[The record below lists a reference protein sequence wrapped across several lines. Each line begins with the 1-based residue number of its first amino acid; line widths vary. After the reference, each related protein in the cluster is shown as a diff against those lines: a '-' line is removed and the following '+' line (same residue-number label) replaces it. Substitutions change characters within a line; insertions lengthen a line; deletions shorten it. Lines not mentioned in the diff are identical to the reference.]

1 MIFKELNA
9 LGILGINNR
18 VGRYILRHN
27 KRANYPLV
35 DNKVLT
41 AQRAEAWG
49 IATPENYLIV
59 ENYGFLKKL
68 DQKLQKYESFV
79 IKPAKGSQGN
89 GIVVIKEVIRE
100 EVNGV
105 PRLLFRRSN
114 DKLMDIEEVK
124 HHISGILSGLYSLSG
139 QSDTAIIQAK
149 IDKHPIFDDYSF
161 GGIPDIRV
169 IVFEGFPVMTMVR
182 LPTKSSDGRANL
194 HQGAIGAG
202 LDLSN
207 GQTINAVIRNQ
218 VVDIHP
224 DTGHKLSGLKLP
236 FWRETLE
243 LAARCYDMVELGY
256 LGADIVLTP
265 DQGPI
270 LLELNARP
278 GLGIQIANLSG
289 LVPRLEKIRLEAP
302 RNLLARERVE
312 FSINNFKASQ

>member
-1 MIFKELNA
+1 MIFKDLEA
-9 LGILGINNR
+9 MGILGINNR

-27 KRANYPLV
+27 KRTNYPLV

-41 AQRAEAWG
+41 AERAEAWG

-59 ENYGFLKKL
+59 ENYGSLKNLHLKL
-68 DQKLQKYESFV
+68 LNYDSFV

-89 GIVVIKEVIRE
+89 GIIVIKEIIKEEKNGEIR
-100 EVNGV
+100 V
-105 PRLLFRRSN
+105 LCRRSN

-149 IDKHPIFDDYSF
+149 IDKHPIFDDYSY

-169 IVFEGFPVMTMVR
+169 IVFEGYPVMSMVR

-202 LDLSN
+202 LNLSN
-207 GQTINAVIRNQ
+207 GHTNNAVIRNQ
-218 VVDIHP
+218 VIDIHP
-224 DTGHKLSGLKLP
+224 DTGHKISGLKLP
-236 FWRETLE
+236 FWREILE
-243 LAARCYDMVELGY
+243 LAAHCYDMVGLGY

-265 DQGPI
+265 DHGPI

-278 GLGIQIANLSG
+278 GLGIQIANLAG
-289 LVPRLEKIRLEAP
+289 LVPRLEKIRNEAP
-302 RNLLARERVE
+302 KNLLAKERVE
-312 FSINNFKASQ
+312 FSMKNF

>member
-1 MIFKELNA
+1 MIFRDLKEM
-9 LGILGINNR
+9 GILGINNR

-41 AQRAEAWG
+41 AQRAAAWG

-59 ENYGFLKKL
+59 ENYGSLKNLHLKL
-68 DQKLQKYESFV
+68 LDYDSFV
-79 IKPAKGSQGN
+79 IKPSKGSQGN
-89 GIVVIKEVIRE
+89 GIIVIKEIIKE
-100 EVNGV
+100 EKNGEV
-105 PRLLFRRSN
+105 RILCRRSN
-114 DKLMDIEEVK
+114 DKLMEIDEVK
-124 HHISGILSGLYSLSG
+124 HHISGILSGLYSLGG

-149 IDKHPIFDDYSF
+149 IDKHPIFDNFSY

-169 IVFEGFPVMTMVR
+169 IVFEGFPVMSMVR

-202 LDLSN
+202 LNLSN
-207 GQTINAVIRNQ
+207 GWTNNAVIRNQ
-218 VVDIHP
+218 VIDVHP
-224 DTGHKLSGLKLP
+224 DTGHHLSGLKLP
-236 FWRETLE
+236 FWREILE

-278 GLGIQIANLSG
+278 GLGIQIANLAG
-289 LVPRLEKIRLEAP
+289 LVPRLEDIRLNAP
-302 RNLLARERVE
+302 KDLLAKERAE
-312 FSINNFKASQ
+312 YSMKKF

>member
-1 MIFKELNA
+1 MIFRDLEQM
-9 LGILGINNR
+9 GILGINNR

-35 DNKVLT
+35 DDKVKT

-49 IATPENYLIV
+49 IAMPENYLVV
-59 ENYGFLKKL
+59 ENYGSLKNLHTKL
-68 DQKLQKYESFV
+68 MNYEHFV
-79 IKPAKGSQGN
+79 IKPANGSQGN
-89 GIVVIKEVIRE
+89 GIIVIKEIIKE
-100 EVNGV
+100 EKNGEI
-105 PRLLFRRSN
+105 RLLCRRSN

-139 QSDTAIIQAK
+139 HSDTAIIQAK
-149 IDKHPIFDDYSF
+149 IDKHAIFNDYSY

-169 IVFEGFPVMTMVR
+169 IVFEGFPVMSMVR

-202 LDLSN
+202 LNMKDGSTN
-207 GQTINAVIRNQ
+207 NAVIRNQ

-236 FWRETLE
+236 FWREILE
-243 LAARCYDMVELGY
+243 LSAQCYDMVELGY

-265 DQGPI
+265 DRGPI
-270 LLELNARP
+270 ILELNARP
-278 GLGIQIANLSG
+278 GLGIQIANLAG
-289 LVPRLEKIRLEAP
+289 LVPRLEKIRNEAP
-302 RNLLARERVE
+302 KNLLAKERAD
-312 FSINNFKASQ
+312 FSMKHF

>member
-1 MIFKELNA
+1 MIFSSLRER
-9 LGILGINNR
+9 GILGINNR

-49 IATPENYLIV
+49 IPTPQNYLVV
-59 ENYGFLKKL
+59 ENYGSLKNLHHKL
-68 DQKLQKYESFV
+68 INFESFV

-89 GIVVIKEVIRE
+89 GIIVVKEIIKEVKNG
-100 EVNGV
+100 EV
-105 PRLLFRRSN
+105 RILCRRSN
-114 DKLMDIEEVK
+114 DKLMEIEEVK

-139 QSDTAIIQAK
+139 QSDIAIIQAK
-149 IDKHPIFDDYSF
+149 IDKHPIFDDYSY

-169 IVFEGFPVMTMVR
+169 IVFDGFPVMSMVR

-202 LDLSN
+202 INLSDGRTN
-207 GQTINAVIRNQ
+207 NAVIRNQ
-218 VVDIHP
+218 VIDVHP
-224 DTGHKLSGLKLP
+224 DTGKKLVGLKIP
-236 FWRETLE
+236 FWREILE
-243 LAARCYDMVELGY
+243 LSARCFDMVELGY

-265 DQGPI
+265 DHGPI

-278 GLGIQIANLSG
+278 GLGIQIANLDG
-289 LVPRLEKIRLEAP
+289 LVPRLEKISKEAP
-302 RNLLARERVE
+302 KNLMASERVD
-312 FSINNFKASQ
+312 FSMKHF

>member
-1 MIFKELNA
+1 MIFRDLTEM
-9 LGILGINNR
+9 GILGINNR

-27 KRANYPLV
+27 KRKNYPLV

-41 AQRAEAWG
+41 AQRAAAWG
-49 IATPENYLIV
+49 IAMPENYLVV

-68 DQKLQKYESFV
+68 DVKLQQYDSFV

-89 GIVVIKEVIRE
+89 GIIVIKEIVRD
-100 EVNGV
+100 GDKT
-105 PRLLFRRSN
+105 LYRRSN
-114 DKLMDIEEVK
+114 DKLMEIDELK

-139 QSDTAIIQAK
+139 QSDAAIIQAK
-149 IDKHPIFDDYSF
+149 IDKHPIFDQYSY

-169 IVFEGFPVMTMVR
+169 IVFEGFPVMSMVR

-202 LDLSN
+202 LSMKN
-207 GQTINAVIRNQ
+207 GWSTNAVIKNQ
-218 VVDIHP
+218 VIDAHP
-224 DTGHKLSGLKLP
+224 DTGHHLSGLKLP
-236 FWRETLE
+236 FWPEILE

-278 GLGIQIANLSG
+278 GLAIQIANLAG
-289 LVPRLEKIRLEAP
+289 LVPRLEKIRNEAP
-302 RNLLARERVE
+302 KNLLAKDRVA
-312 FSINNFKASQ
+312 FSMKNF

>member
-1 MIFKELNA
+1 MIFRDLREM
-9 LGILGINNR
+9 GILGINNR

-27 KRANYPLV
+27 KRSNYPLV

-49 IATPENYLIV
+49 IPTPENYLIV
-59 ENYGFLKKL
+59 ENYGSLKNLHHKL
-68 DQKLQKYESFV
+68 MNYESFV

-89 GIVVIKEVIRE
+89 GIIVIKEIIKE
-100 EVNGV
+100 EKNGEV
-105 PRLLFRRSN
+105 RILCRRSN

-124 HHISGILSGLYSLSG
+124 HHISGILSGLYSLAG
-139 QSDTAIIQAK
+139 QSDIAIIQAK
-149 IDKHPIFDDYSF
+149 IDKHPIFDQYSY

-169 IVFEGFPVMTMVR
+169 IVFEGFPVMSMVR
-182 LPTKSSDGRANL
+182 LPTKLSDGKANL

-202 LDLSN
+202 INLSDGSTN
-207 GQTINAVIRNQ
+207 NAVIRNQ
-218 VVDIHP
+218 VVDVHP
-224 DTGHKLSGLKLP
+224 DTGHKLKGLKLP
-236 FWRETLE
+236 FWTEILE

-265 DQGPI
+265 DHGPI

-302 RNLLARERVE
+302 KNLLAKERVAY
-312 FSINNFKASQ
+312 SMKNF

>member
-1 MIFKELNA
+1 MIFRDLKEM
-9 LGILGINNR
+9 GILGINNR

-27 KRANYPLV
+27 NRKNYPLV

-49 IATPENYLIV
+49 IATPENYMIV
-59 ENYGFLKKL
+59 ENYGSLKHLHLKL
-68 DQKLQKYESFV
+68 LNYDSFV

-89 GIVVIKEVIRE
+89 GIIVIKEIIKEEKNGEIRI
-100 EVNGV
+100 
-105 PRLLFRRSN
+105 LCKRSN
-114 DKLMDIEEVK
+114 DKIMDIDEVK

-139 QSDTAIIQAK
+139 HNDAAIIQAK
-149 IDKHPIFDDYSF
+149 IDKHPIFDDYSY

-169 IVFEGFPVMTMVR
+169 IVFEGFPVMSMVR

-202 LDLSN
+202 LNLSN
-207 GQTINAVIRNQ
+207 GWTNNAVIKNQ

-224 DTGHKLSGLKLP
+224 DTGHKLLGLKLP
-236 FWRETLE
+236 FWQEILT
-243 LAARCYDMVELGY
+243 LAAHCYDMVELGY

-265 DQGPI
+265 DHGPI

-278 GLGIQIANLSG
+278 GLGIQIANLTG
-289 LVPRLEKIRLEAP
+289 LVPRLEKIRSEAP
-302 RNLLARERVE
+302 RNLRAKERAE
-312 FSINNFKASQ
+312 YAMKNF

>member
-1 MIFKELNA
+1 MIFRDLKEL
-9 LGILGINNR
+9 GVLGINNR

-27 KRANYPLV
+27 KRSNYPLV
-35 DNKVLT
+35 DDKVLT
-41 AQRAEAWG
+41 AKRAEAWG
-49 IATPENYLIV
+49 MAMPENYMVI
-59 ENYGFLKKL
+59 ENYGSLKNFHLKIQ
-68 DQKLQKYESFV
+68 DYNSFV
-79 IKPAKGSQGN
+79 VKPANGSQGN
-89 GIVVIKEVIRE
+89 GIIVIKEIIKEEKNE
-100 EVNGV
+100 EV
-105 PRLLFRRSN
+105 RILCRRSN

-169 IVFEGFPVMTMVR
+169 IVFEGYPVMSMVR

-202 LDLSN
+202 LNLKDGSN
-207 GQTINAVIRNQ
+207 NNAVIRNQ

-224 DTGHKLSGLKLP
+224 DTGHKLSTLKLP
-236 FWRETLE
+236 FWREILE
-243 LAARCYDMVELGY
+243 LAAQCYDMVELGY

-265 DQGPI
+265 DKGPI

-278 GLGIQIANLSG
+278 GLGIQIANLAG
-289 LVPRLEKIRLEAP
+289 LVPRLEKIRAEIP
-302 RNLLARERVE
+302 KNLSAKERVD
-312 FSINNFKASQ
+312 FSMKNF

>member
-1 MIFKELNA
+1 MIFHDLKE

-27 KRANYPLV
+27 KRENYPLV

-41 AQRAEAWG
+41 AERAEAWG
-49 IATPENYLIV
+49 IATPENYLVV
-59 ENYGFLKKL
+59 ENYGSLKNLHLKL
-68 DQKLQKYESFV
+68 LNYESFV

-89 GIVVIKEVIRE
+89 GIIVIKEIIKEERNGEIR
-100 EVNGV
+100 V
-105 PRLLFRRSN
+105 LCRRSN
-114 DKLMDIEEVK
+114 DKLMDVEEVK

-149 IDKHPIFDDYSF
+149 IDKHPIFDDYSY

-169 IVFEGFPVMTMVR
+169 IVYEGFPVMSMVR
-182 LPTKSSDGRANL
+182 LPTKSSDGKANL

-202 LDLSN
+202 LNLSN
-207 GQTINAVIRNQ
+207 GSTNNAVIRNQ
-218 VVDIHP
+218 VIDVHP
-224 DTGHKLSGLKLP
+224 DTGHKLSGLRLF
-236 FWRETLE
+236 FWREILE
-243 LAARCYDMVELGY
+243 FSARCYDMVELGY

-265 DQGPI
+265 DHGPI

-302 RNLLARERVE
+302 KNLLAKERVDYSMSS
-312 FSINNFKASQ
+312 F

>member
-1 MIFKELNA
+1 M
-9 LGILGINNR
+9 GILGINNR

-27 KRANYPLV
+27 PRKNYPLV

-59 ENYGFLKKL
+59 ENYGSLKNLHHKL
-68 DQKLQKYESFV
+68 IQYESFV
-79 IKPAKGSQGN
+79 IKPANGSQGN
-89 GIVVIKEVIRE
+89 GIIVIKEIIRE
-100 EVNGV
+100 QDKNGDTKFY
-105 PRLLFRRSN
+105 FRRSN

-139 QSDTAIIQAK
+139 QSDVAIIQAK

-169 IVFEGFPVMTMVR
+169 IVFEGFPVMSMVR

-202 LDLSN
+202 LNLSN
-207 GQTINAVIRNQ
+207 GQTNNAVIKNQ
-218 VVDIHP
+218 VVSVHP
-224 DTGHKLSGLKLP
+224 DTGHDLAGLKLP
-236 FWRETLE
+236 FWREILE
-243 LAARCYDMVELGY
+243 LSARCYDMVELGY
-256 LGADIVLTP
+256 LGVDIVLTP
-265 DQGPI
+265 DHGPI

-278 GLGIQIANLSG
+278 GLGIQIANLAG
-289 LVPRLEKIRLEAP
+289 LVPRLEKIRTEAP
-302 RNLLARERVE
+302 RNLLAKERAD
-312 FSINNFKASQ
+312 FSMRNF

>member
-1 MIFKELNA
+1 MIFRELQEM
-9 LGILGINNR
+9 GILGINNR

-27 KRANYPLV
+27 QRKNYPLV

-41 AQRAEAWG
+41 TQRAAAWG
-49 IATPENYLIV
+49 IAMPENYLVV
-59 ENYGFLKKL
+59 ENYGYLKRL
-68 DQKLQKYESFV
+68 DVKLQMYSSFV

-89 GIVVIKEVIRE
+89 GIIVIKEIVRE
-100 EVNGV
+100 GE
-105 PRLLFRRSN
+105 RTLYRRSN
-114 DKLMDIEEVK
+114 DKLMEIEEVK

-139 QSDTAIIQAK
+139 QSDAAIIQAK
-149 IDKHPIFDDYSF
+149 IDKHPIFDQYSY

-169 IVFEGFPVMTMVR
+169 IVFEGFPVMSMVR

-202 LDLSN
+202 LSMKN
-207 GQTINAVIRNQ
+207 GWSTNAVIRNQ
-218 VVDIHP
+218 VVSIHP
-224 DTGHKLSGLKLP
+224 DTGHNLSGLKLP
-236 FWRETLE
+236 FWPEILE

-278 GLGIQIANLSG
+278 GLAIQIANLAG
-289 LVPRLEKIRLEAP
+289 LVPRLEKIRNEAP
-302 RNLLARERVE
+302 KNLLAKERVQ
-312 FSINNFKASQ
+312 FSMKNF

>member
-1 MIFKELNA
+1 MIFRDLKQM
-9 LGILGINNR
+9 GILGINNR

-41 AQRAEAWG
+41 ARRAEAWG

-59 ENYGFLKKL
+59 ENYGSLKNLHLKL
-68 DQKLQKYESFV
+68 LNYESFV
-79 IKPAKGSQGN
+79 IKPANGSQGN
-89 GIVVIKEVIRE
+89 GIIVIKEIIRE
-100 EVNGV
+100 EKNGEV
-105 PRLLFRRSN
+105 RVLCRRSN
-114 DKLMDIEEVK
+114 DKLMDVEEVK

-149 IDKHPIFDDYSF
+149 IDKHPIFDEYSY

-169 IVFEGFPVMTMVR
+169 IVFEGFPVMSMVR

-202 LDLSN
+202 LNMKDGRTN
-207 GQTINAVIRNQ
+207 NAVIRSQ
-218 VVDIHP
+218 VVLTHP
-224 DTGHKLSGLKLP
+224 DTGHQLSGLRLP
-236 FWRETLE
+236 FWREILE
-243 LAARCYDMVELGY
+243 LSARCYDMVELGY

-278 GLGIQIANLSG
+278 GLGIQIANLAG

-302 RNLLARERVE
+302 RNLLAKDRVDY
-312 FSINNFKASQ
+312 SMKNF